1 VNFGIV
7 ENESEAVETSDKLRQ
22 ADIDLLLVIPGIYVT
37 SSVVI
42 PVIRCTDV
50 PILVLNTQQDN
61 AVDCNAVNQTPY
73 LNRVRVMIQNTGS
86 VCTVPEICGVIKR
99 TGRRIDVVTG
109 RHQDPGFYDQ
119 IRDRIATVNIM
130 RQLRRSRLGI
140 FGSTYPGMLDLNVD
154 RTMLEATLGIAFE
167 DIELDELEQEYW
179 QLHDDQVRA
188 TRNSFLPGM

>member
-1 VNFGIV
+1 
-7 ENESEAVETSDKLRQ
+7 
-22 ADIDLLLVIPGIYVT
+22 
-37 SSVVI
+37 
-42 PVIRCTDV
+42 
-50 PILVLNTQQDN
+50 
-61 AVDCNAVNQTPY
+61 
-73 LNRVRVMIQNTGS
+73 
-86 VCTVPEICGVIKR
+86 
-99 TGRRIDVVTG
+99 
-109 RHQDPGFYDQ
+109 
-119 IRDRIATVNIM
+119 M

>member
-1 VNFGIV
+1 
-7 ENESEAVETSDKLRQ
+7 
-22 ADIDLLLVIPGIYVT
+22 
-37 SSVVI
+37 
-42 PVIRCTDV
+42 
-50 PILVLNTQQDN
+50 
-61 AVDCNAVNQTPY
+61 
-73 LNRVRVMIQNTGS
+73 MIQNTGS

>member
-1 VNFGIV
+1 MQRGQPDPI
-7 ENESEAVETSDKLRQ
+7 SQ
-22 ADIDLLLVIPGIYVT
+22 PGQGHD
-37 SSVVI
+37 
-42 PVIRCTDV
+42 PE
-50 PILVLNTQQDN
+50 
-61 AVDCNAVNQTPY
+61 
-73 LNRVRVMIQNTGS
+73 
-86 VCTVPEICGVIKR
+86 PEICGVIKR